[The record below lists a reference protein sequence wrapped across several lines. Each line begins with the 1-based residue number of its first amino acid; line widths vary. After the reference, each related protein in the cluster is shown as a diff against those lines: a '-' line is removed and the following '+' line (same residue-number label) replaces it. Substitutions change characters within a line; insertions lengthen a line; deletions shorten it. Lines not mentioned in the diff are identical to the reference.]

1 MNGRLIVFS
10 APSGAGKTTVIRHL
24 LESDLPLEFS
34 ISATSRAMRGGEKD
48 GKDYYFLSLDVFK
61 KKIAENSFLE
71 WEEVYQ
77 NKFYG
82 TLLSEID
89 RIWAKGNHVLFDVD
103 VFGAA
108 NIKKKYPQ
116 QSLSIFLMPPSLEI
130 LKQRL
135 LERGTETEESFNE
148 RREKAEYELSF
159 ANQFDKIIINNDL
172 EDAQRET
179 YKTVKDFLMKS
190 L

>member
-1 MNGRLIVFS
+1 MNGKLIVFS

-24 LESDLPLEFS
+24 LESDLPFEFS
-34 ISATSRAMRGGEKD
+34 VSATSRAIRGGEKD
-48 GKDYYFLSLDVFK
+48 GKDYYYLPLDVFK
-61 KKIAENSFLE
+61 KKIAENCFLE

-77 NKFYG
+77 NQFYG
-82 TLLSEID
+82 TLFSEIE
-89 RIWAKGNHVLFDVD
+89 RIWAKGHHVLFDVD
-103 VFGAA
+103 VFGAL

-116 QSLSIFLMPPSLEI
+116 RSLSIFLMPPSLEI

-148 RREKAEYELSF
+148 RKEKAEYELTF
-159 ANQFDKIIINNDL
+159 ADKYDKIIVNDDL
-172 EDAQRET
+172 KDAQRET
-179 YKTVKDFLMKS
+179 YNTVRDFLMKP